1 MPLERSELLA
11 APVHGA
17 VEGVLGDVLHRAAR
31 EGPDDVLLCTP
42 ATGETWTAA
51 QLLSDAQGVAAGLLE
66 RWAPG
71 ARIATCLGNGP
82 EPVLLQLGV
91 ALAGMTLV
99 PINPRSR
106 PAELEHALGLSGA
119 VCLYAAVDVGGN
131 PVADLAAQAAGRLP
145 ALQEIRRCGDD
156 WRAAI
161 ELASPSDAA
170 GRGAGVPRA
179 DPVHVGHHRPRQ
191 GRADHARRDGGHRP
205 GLRRPAGADG
215 GAGLDEPH
223 AAVPHRGQ
231 RARRG
236 RCALG
241 PCRARRRLVRP
252 GTGAAGHGRAPGHD
266 AVGRADAAGPAWLVS
281 RPAGHRP
288 VGTAGAVHRRHDRH
302 PGASSTGWSR
312 CSGRGCPSRSA

>member
-11 APVHGA
+11 APVDGA

-42 ATGETWTAA
+42 ATGETWTAT

-119 VCLYAAVDVGGN
+119 VCLYAAEDVGREPGGR
-131 PVADLAAQAAGRLP
+131 PRREAAGRLP

-161 ELASPSDAA
+161 ELSASARCRCVD
-170 GRGAGVPRA
+170 AGVPRA
-179 DPVHVGHHRPRQ
+179 DPVHLGHHRPRQ
-191 GRADHARRDGGHRP
+191 GRADHARRHGGHRP
-205 GLRRPAGADG
+205 GVRRPAGADG

-241 PCRARRRLVRP
+241 PCRARRRSRSPRNRCCGRWPSAGPRCCRP
-252 GTGAAGHGRAPGHD
+252 RRRCWTCWPRHPPCRAPTCRHC
-266 AVGRADAAGPAWLVS
+266 RCCSPAA
-281 RPAGHRP
+281 
-288 VGTAGAVHRRHDRH
+288 
-302 PGASSTGWSR
+302 
-312 CSGRGCPSRSA
+312 